1 MSEVIAAVMG
11 ALVVW
16 GTTYFMERIKMNWAR
31 DENASHLGVVVL
43 VLLERFIADCAKV
56 AGDEGTV
63 YGQRAGR
70 YENGE
75 EYYIPQAETPKIA
88 FDGLRVEW
96 RAISPSLMYA
106 IHSISLDLTE
116 TVEYLGHVAENACP
130 PYDDYM
136 ASRQHEFAKLG
147 VRVAEIA
154 QKLRT
159 ETGIPSRPP
168 KEWDAES
175 YLQERLSAFVER
187 AQKMQANAPLDL

>member
-16 GTTYFMERIKMNWAR
+16 VTTYFMERVKINWAR
-31 DENASHLGVVVL
+31 GENAAHLGVVVL

-56 AGDEGTV
+56 AGDDGTA
-63 YGQRAGR
+63 YGQPAGR

-75 EYYIPQAETPKIA
+75 EYYVPQTEVPKLA
-88 FDGLRVEW
+88 LDGLKVEW

-106 IHSISLDLTE
+106 IHSISLDITE
-116 TVEYLGHVAENACP
+116 AEEYLGHVANNDAP
-130 PYDDYM
+130 PYGEYM
-136 ASRQHEFAKLG
+136 GSRQHEFAKLG
-147 VRVAEIA
+147 VKVSGIA
-154 QKLRT
+154 QSLRT

-175 YLQERLSAFVER
+175 YLRERLSVFVER
-187 AQKMQANAPLDL
+187 EKKRQANAPFAS